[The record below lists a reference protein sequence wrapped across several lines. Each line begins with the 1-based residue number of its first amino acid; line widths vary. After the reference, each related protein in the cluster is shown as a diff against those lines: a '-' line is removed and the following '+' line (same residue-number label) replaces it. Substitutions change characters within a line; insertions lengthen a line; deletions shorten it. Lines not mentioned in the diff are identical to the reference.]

1 MSRARKT
8 IRGLVLG
15 LLLGVSAVSARAQ
28 EIHTIGGV
36 TSVPGAP
43 GGIYAFNIPAS
54 ACDGATD
61 QSAAQNAVIALART
75 AAQASILNSVTINYP
90 AGTFCKVGGFGVVA
104 GGPLNY
110 TGFTNNN
117 LIVNFNGAVI
127 EGQMSQGP
135 AELLGAITAGSGGTP
150 GTYTNVALSGGN
162 GSGAVANI
170 VVNGDGTAHANGVV
184 LVNGGTAFQ
193 PNDAL
198 TASPGGITGFSI
210 AVFAVGPIIDALGST
225 GIVWNDLHLHNEPAH
240 EAGIGIQIGRIAGT
254 ATNGGGSGMVFNQ
267 AQASGAYGLTP
278 FYNFSGEGVSLY
290 DPIFANADAGANA
303 QSLIEDGFN
312 HQFVAPTFTFTASSG
327 FVNEAAP
334 VDVAQSFNQNIIV
347 NGHFKMAG
355 GSANIS
361 SIWWGGGRQHRIQ
374 GYCLNASGKYC
385 TTIYNEAAS
394 SFGISQENTFDLH
407 SENTSGGTDEYLIS
421 GNVAAPVL
429 YGLTVKESALGVGF
443 TNSMFKIDPASSVTS
458 ASMQGANI
466 SVLAAVPS
474 TTERMFDA
482 PQSWTSFSGNVYA
495 SFAAMWNEPN
505 GWSGS
510 VCLAA
515 NCWNSPDRPGPLD
528 FLSNVTGAWSSAR
541 RLGRSY
547 TGPIAN
553 EKGSSTVDIFAA
565 LASIDQSPLS
575 VLLAGTTGTT
585 VIEYDQSANVNN
597 LNQSTGA
604 SQPAITFQQASLNG
618 RTTAQF
624 GDGGAVALPTV
635 STFAY
640 PYASGGF
647 YSVVVNQTAPTVTG
661 DRLYNTTGGSIST
674 TAVTRVLTFNQTFN
688 TTSGVWTIPAISNG
702 AHIIDLQYNDSSVA
716 NNPVLGLDGVN
727 QTVTQVTAPV
737 GTANNTAA
745 TMFIGNQV
753 ATAGVRG
760 WSGAMAEEIFTTSI
774 PNANVLDAVRRNQA
788 GFYGLTT
795 VQ

>member
-1 MSRARKT
+1 MNKNYILPVILLCAALSFGAYVST
-8 IRGLVLG
+8 GL
-15 LLLGVSAVSARAQ
+15 
-28 EIHTIGGV
+28 
-36 TSVPGAP
+36 PGAP
-43 GGIYAFNIPAS
+43 GGEYAFNIPIS

-61 QSAAQNAVIALART
+61 GSSVQNAVIAQART
-75 AAQASILNSVTINYP
+75 AAQASTLNSVTINYP
-90 AGTFCKVGGFGVVA
+90 VGAFCKVGGYA
-104 GGPLNY
+104 TISGGPLNY
-110 TGFTNNN
+110 TGFTNLNQ

-127 EGQMSQGP
+127 EGQLSQGP
-135 AELLGAITAGSGGTP
+135 VELLGTITGGSGGTP
-150 GTYTNVALSGGN
+150 GTYTNIALTGGN

-170 VVNGDGTAHANGVV
+170 VVNGDGTVHANGVT
-184 LVNGGTAFQ
+184 LVNGGANFQ
-193 PNDAL
+193 PLDVL
-198 TASPGGITGFSI
+198 TAAPGGVAGFSFP
-210 AVFAVGPIIDALGST
+210 VVAVGPVIDALGSIA
-225 GIVWNDLHLHNEPAH
+225 IVWNDLHMHNEPVH
-240 EAGIGIQIGRIAGT
+240 EAGVGIQIGRTAGG
-254 ATNGGGSGMVFNQ
+254 ATSNGGAGMVFNQ
-267 AQASGAYGLTP
+267 PFFSGSYGLSP

-290 DPIFANADAGANA
+290 DPNITNADVGAGASA
-303 QSLIEDGFN
+303 FIQDGFA
-312 HQFVAPTFTFTASSG
+312 HQFIAPTYTFTVSSG
-327 FVNEAAP
+327 FVNETAP
-334 VDVAQSFNQNIIV
+334 IDSAQSFNSNVVV
-347 NGHFKMAG
+347 NGHFKVTG
-355 GSANIS
+355 GASNIS
-361 SIWWGGGRQHRIQ
+361 AVWWGGGRQHRIQ
-374 GYCLNASGKYC
+374 GYCLNALGKYC

-510 VCLAA
+510 VTLAG
-515 NCWNSPDRPGPLD
+515 NTWNSPDRPGPLD
-528 FLSNVTGAWSSAR
+528 FLSNVSGAWSSAR

-565 LASIDQSPLS
+565 LATIDQSPLS

-624 GDGGAVALPTV
+624 GDGGAAALPTV

-702 AHIIDLQYNDSSVA
+702 AHIIDLQYNDSSVV
-716 NNPVLGLDGVN
+716 NNPVLGLDGTN

-760 WSGAMAEEIFTTSI
+760 WSGAMAEQIFTTSI
-774 PNANVLDAVRRNQA
+774 PAVNALDAVRRNQA
-788 GFYGLTT
+788 AFYGLTS
-795 VQ
+795 VP